1 MPNAENIE
9 KYKFQKGHISSEE
22 AAKRGAAGARKKKEN
37 KAKERIFAESIKQML
52 TDEDWAEIIENAIR
66 RAKESDKGFEVVRD
80 TLGQKPKE
88 QVAIEQEKPFE
99 IEIKTIHED

>member
-1 MPNAENIE
+1 MANEENLKVIDGE
-9 KYKFQKGHISSEE
+9 NMARELQKKSV
-22 AAKRGAAGARKKKEN
+22 AKRKEN

-99 IEIKTIHED
+99 IEVEIIR

>member
-1 MPNAENIE
+1 MANEENLKVINDKNIARE
-9 KYKFQKGHISSEE
+9 MQKKSV
-22 AAKRGAAGARKKKEN
+22 AKRREN
-37 KAKERIFAESIKQML
+37 KAKERIFSESIKQML
-52 TDEDWAEIIENAIR
+52 TDDDWAEIINNAIK

-99 IEIKTIHED
+99 IEIHTI

>member
-1 MPNAENIE
+1 MANEENLT
-9 KYKFQKGHISSEE
+9 KKGKARCLSSEE
-22 AAKRGAAGARKKKEN
+22 AQRLGRLGAKKREEN

-99 IEIKTIHED
+99 IEVEIIR